1 MGAWTVAIDPRLATS
16 DARRRRPLFRAIMA
30 GALLLALLTA
40 VVADANPASAGTPE
54 PKGSLTC
61 QITGG
66 LAFNPPLTPT
76 GTAGVRKEVVT
87 ATESLTGCTGTS
99 TSPGLVPSQ
108 SSSAVTKPINIKAT
122 TVGRTK
128 IAGSCT
134 TIASSLAGEEVKST
148 INWPNG
154 IKSTKEVLSVNA
166 LLQPDPVV
174 DGEQGLQ
181 ATGTATKSFAG
192 DITTTSYL
200 DPASTSAL
208 QNCVSGTT
216 APIGAVNFDPANSL
230 ATAGKDVLT
239 TGSLAGKNVRAGD
252 DLTGTLPTVEGEFS
266 CGSGSTGVTVSRDPA
281 APATAVG
288 SMTTLGFGGCSVFG
302 NFALVSFLG
311 LPYPV
316 TFSDTPGLPVTISN
330 MLAEVVIPNLGTE
343 CLYNA
348 PTLTGSVDNTTNV
361 ITFTNTFQLYAGV
374 GNCPQAVPITFTVS
388 SFSDVSL
395 AGSPVVFVN

>member
-1 MGAWTVAIDPRLATS
+1 M
-16 DARRRRPLFRAIMA
+16 
-30 GALLLALLTA
+30 LALLTA

-54 PKGSLTC
+54 PVGSLTC

-66 LAFNPPLTPT
+66 LAFNPPLTPN
-76 GTAGVRKEVVT
+76 GTAGVGKEVVT
-87 ATESLTGCTGTS
+87 PTESLTGCTGTS

-108 SSSAVTKPINIKAT
+108 SSSVVTKPINIKAT

-134 TIASSLAGEEVKST
+134 TIDASLAGATVKST

-154 IKSTKEVLSVNA
+154 IKSTKEVLSVDA
-166 LLQPDPVV
+166 LLPPDPVV

-200 DPASTSAL
+200 DQASTSAL
-208 QNCVSGTT
+208 QNCASGTT
-216 APIGAVNFDPANSL
+216 APIGAVSFDPVNSL

-239 TGSLAGKNVRAGD
+239 TGSLTGKNVRVGD

-266 CGSGSTGVTVSRDPA
+266 CGSGTTGVTVSKDPA
-281 APATAVG
+281 APGTADG
-288 SMTTLGFGGCSVFG
+288 SMTSLSFSGCSVFG
-302 NFALVSFLG
+302 DFAQVSFLG

-316 TFSDTPGLPVTISN
+316 TFSDAPGLPVTISN
-330 MLAEVVIPNLGTE
+330 MAAEVTILGLQTQ

-361 ITFTNTFQLYAGV
+361 ITFTNTFQFYG
-374 GNCPQAVPITFTVS
+374 GFGDCPQAVPITFTVS
-388 SFSDVSL
+388 SFSDASL